1 MCVYIYIYTYI
12 YILIYTYITNID
24 GIGLYQ
30 RQNASKSQELCGL
43 CFENHRFSMAEVP
56 TAMADMEKPPL
67 IYGEKDGFNLGEA
80 ANPRN
85 MCVFFFHSLVV
96 PTCQETSQVEVP
108 SDLFCGWQQPWRC
121 WTVLGLMLSPKLLS
135 SNASGGR
142 GFQGLRGCG
151 AWGYR
156 AQGLTWTK
164 NLPW

>member
-1 MCVYIYIYTYI
+1 MCIYIHIHIYIYTYI
-12 YILIYTYITNID
+12 HIYITNID

-85 MCVFFFHSLVV
+85 MCVFFFPQLGG
-96 PTCQETSQVEVP
+96 
-108 SDLFCGWQQPWRC
+108 SDLSRNI
-121 WTVLGLMLSPKLLS
+121 S
-135 SNASGGR
+135 S
-142 GFQGLRGCG
+142 
-151 AWGYR
+151 
-156 AQGLTWTK
+156 
-164 NLPW
+164 